1 MEAKHLLLNPTFA
14 EVKLKALSNNLRI
27 VKKLTRGKA
36 ILSVVKASAYGHGA
50 VTVSKH
56 LIKEGVSALAVA
68 FLSEAIELRNSGI
81 KAPIVVLFDYENAK
95 AVVRHR
101 LTPVI
106 YSISAARELS
116 KEALRNN
123 LQIPVHIKIDTGMG
137 RLGFKPDEAVKKNI
151 DINSMQGL
159 RTEGIMS
166 HFSDAVLHD
175 KIYAE
180 KQLGIFKK
188 IVRELKKIGIK
199 FKFTHIANS
208 AAILSFPES
217 HLNMVRPGLMLYGYS
232 PFDNNVEDSHRE
244 RLMPALSLKS
254 KILFLKRVSAG
265 TPISYGRTFITG
277 RNSLIATIPIG
288 YADGYSRSLS
298 NQGEVL
304 IRGKRAP
311 VVGRVCM
318 DLTMVDV
325 THIKEVNEGDEVVI
339 IGKQGNQT
347 LSASEITSKTGT
359 ITYEVLT
366 SIGSRIPRVYISG

>member
-56 LIKEGVSALAVA
+56 LIKEGASALAVA
-68 FLSEAIELRNSGI
+68 FLNEAIELRDSGI
-81 KAPIVVLFDYENAK
+81 KAPIVVLFDYENVS

-101 LTPVI
+101 LIPVI

-116 KEALRNN
+116 KEALKNN
-123 LQIPVHIKIDTGMG
+123 LQIPVHIEIDTGVG
-137 RLGFKPDEAVKKNI
+137 RVGFKPDEAVKKII
-151 DINSMQGL
+151 DINSLHGL

-166 HFSDAVLHD
+166 HFSDADLRD

-180 KQLGIFKK
+180 EQLKIFKK

-199 FKFTHIANS
+199 FKFTHMANS
-208 AAILSFPES
+208 AAILSFPKS
-217 HLNMVRPGLMLYGYS
+217 HLNMIRPGLMLYGYS
-232 PFDNNVEDSHRE
+232 PFDNNE

-265 TPISYGRTFITG
+265 TPISYGRTFITA
-277 RNSLIATIPIG
+277 RESLIATIPIG

-304 IRGKRAP
+304 IRSKRAP

-325 THIKEVNEGDEVVI
+325 THLKEVNEGDEVVI

-347 LSASEITSKTGT
+347 LSASEIASKTGT

-366 SIGSRIPRVYISG
+366 SIGSRIPRVYIVS